1 MKAIWSKG
9 RGQRQAFTLVELL
22 VVIAIIGILVGL
34 LLPAV
39 QAAREAARRMQCGN
53 NMKQIGLAFMNF
65 ESAYKFLPKGP
76 YDGDPS
82 LPGMVYN
89 EIAPA
94 YESGTTC
101 CNAAHPNGW
110 SQWFKILPYIEQSN
124 VYNIA
129 RFDLPAVQSGR
140 AFDYNGE
147 DTVAAALISTYY
159 CPSRRSPTGYGS
171 AQAGRCDYAGCA
183 GFYQGEVHENYG
195 DIPPAPLG
203 LAPRR
208 NERTPENFGNWPGRK
223 GIIVWSAQG
232 AKRRL
237 ADVVDGTSNSIMA
250 AEKSIPQGKLNAS
263 GGDNEK
269 WNNAG
274 WDECVVRWHFPPMSD
289 ADKRIIRETSTG
301 GNVWPRYFGSAHVA
315 GLNAAYGDGSVRFA
329 SFTVDATVWMRNCVI
344 DDGEVTETIE

>member
-1 MKAIWSKG
+1 
-9 RGQRQAFTLVELL
+9 
-22 VVIAIIGILVGL
+22 
-34 LLPAV
+34 
-39 QAAREAARRMQCGN
+39 MQCGN

-65 ESAYKFLPKGP
+65 ESAYKFMPKGP
-76 YDGDPS
+76 YDGDPT

-89 EIAPA
+89 EVAPA

-110 SQWFKILPYIEQSN
+110 SHWFKILPFIEQSN
-124 VYNIA
+124 VYNKA
-129 RFDLPAVQSGR
+129 RFDLPPVHPTR
-140 AFDYNGE
+140 TFDYNGE

-159 CPSRRSPTGYGS
+159 CPSRRPPTGYG
-171 AQAGRCDYAGCA
+171 AALAGRCDYAGSA
-183 GFYQGEVHENYG
+183 GYYQGEIHENMS

-203 LAPRR
+203 MSPRR

-223 GIIVWSAQG
+223 GYIVWSAQG
-232 AKRRL
+232 AKRRM

-250 AEKSIPQGKLNAS
+250 AEKSIPMNKQNAS
-263 GGDNEK
+263 GGDNER

-301 GNVWPRYFGSAHVA
+301 SNVWPRYFGSAHVG

-329 SFTVDATVWMRNCVI
+329 AFNVDATVWMRNCVI
-344 DDGEVTETIE
+344 DDGEVSETIE